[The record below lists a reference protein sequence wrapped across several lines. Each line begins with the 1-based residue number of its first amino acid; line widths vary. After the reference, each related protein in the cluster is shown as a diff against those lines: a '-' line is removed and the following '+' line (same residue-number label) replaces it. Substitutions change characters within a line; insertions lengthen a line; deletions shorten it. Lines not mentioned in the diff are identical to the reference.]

1 MRANVTGRWA
11 VIVLK
16 GDHASPRVPDA
27 RAWDDLS
34 GPERARRQAI
44 LDDIR
49 RRVDENGPRFAVAS
63 DDRARQFIPF
73 AALTGY
79 GDLLDETF
87 EEADAGSCES
97 GPPCAGDGA
106 SLIDPA
112 C

>member
-1 MRANVTGRWA
+1 MPASATGRWA
-11 VIVLK
+11 AIVLK
-16 GDHASPRVPDA
+16 GDYASPQVPDT
-27 RAWDDLS
+27 RAWGDLS

-49 RRVDENGPRFAVAS
+49 RRVDEGGPRFAVAS

-79 GDLLDETF
+79 SELLNEAF
-87 EEADAGSCES
+87 EQVDAGPCES
-97 GPPCAGDGA
+97 GPPCADGGA
-106 SLIDPA
+106 LLIDPA

>member
-1 MRANVTGRWA
+1 MLR
-11 VIVLK
+11 
-16 GDHASPRVPDA
+16 GDYASGTVPDV
-27 RAWDDLS
+27 RAWGDLS

-73 AALTGY
+73 AALNGY
-79 GDLLDETF
+79 GAMLSEAF
-87 EEADAGSCES
+87 EEVDAGPVES
-97 GPPCAGDGA
+97 GPPEEDGGEPPF
-106 SLIDPA
+106 DPA

>member
-1 MRANVTGRWA
+1 MLRGERASA
-11 VIVLK
+11 Q
-16 GDHASPRVPDA
+16 VPDA
-27 RAWDDLS
+27 RAWGDLS

-73 AALTGY
+73 AALNGY
-79 GDLLDETF
+79 GDLLSEAF
-87 EEADAGSCES
+87 EEVDAGPCES
-97 GPPCAGDGA
+97 GPPDG
-106 SLIDPA
+106 SGGPPPFDPA